1 MAIKDWNVIWSYED
15 VLIWEDRLIVLLG
28 IQLFSAFHLDFD
40 FNNARVHIHK
50 NRRSIIIKS
59 IMMDIGYR
67 LNLKLKTFY
76 KDTDSSSLLWAI
88 KNYSQ
93 LKLWSN
99 QNCYLGLIIFLPYC
113 VPLEWRHSKKIYDI
127 RIGQAVQKVCMFLPF
142 SSRVHLVLGINHQMW
157 KVHGFLGC

>member
-1 MAIKDWNVIWSYED
+1 M
-15 VLIWEDRLIVLLG
+15 LLWEDRLIVLPG

-76 KDTDSSSLLWAI
+76 KDTDSSSLL
-88 KNYSQ
+88 
-93 LKLWSN
+93 
-99 QNCYLGLIIFLPYC
+99 
-113 VPLEWRHSKKIYDI
+113 
-127 RIGQAVQKVCMFLPF
+127 
-142 SSRVHLVLGINHQMW
+142 
-157 KVHGFLGC
+157 